1 MRINIYIW
9 LVAIVSVVTLGCS
22 SGTTEIE
29 DELYGAGFI
38 VVNEATWPENNTSP
52 YPFTV
57 PEGEISCSVH
67 PVFGREV
74 YFEPKGYTTEFY
86 IGTPLNKSAVDS
98 LKKARLTSNVPDSI
112 KAGAN
117 LKDAI
122 QIGLRVCDEQ
132 NDRFLDI

>member
-1 MRINIYIW
+1 MRINTYRW

-22 SGTTEIE
+22 SGTTEID

-57 PEGEISCSVH
+57 PEGEITCSSH
-67 PVFGREV
+67 PDFGRGV

-98 LKKARLTSNVPDSI
+98 LKLGHFISNVPYSLND
-112 KAGAN
+112 GTDLN
-117 LKDAI
+117 EAI
-122 QIGLRVCDEQ
+122 QIGLKVCDEYGD
-132 NDRFLDI
+132 NLVNS